1 MPEIGWRLPPRALP
15 KKIGILSSL
24 RYGLFKPGNS
34 RLVIDLEGPAK
45 VERAWVLPSSNS
57 AAFRVIIDLSLVST
71 KKFNQLLSLPAI
83 PIEIANKSKST
94 VSFRINSRK
103 FETNDSGETDQ
114 TFKTLDENEED
125 TVAKKLKM
133 QNTKSNKKIVSRLAP
148 RKPSKNKINKRLHV
162 IVIDPGHGGAD
173 PGAIGRSGTYEK
185 HITLGVAKE
194 FAKTLKKTGRYK
206 VILTRKRDKYIPL
219 RKRVAIA
226 RTSEADLFISVHAD
240 SVKNR
245 RIRGASVYTL
255 SENASDK
262 EAAELARKENKS
274 DLIFGKDLSNE
285 DFQVANILIDLAQR
299 ETMNHSA
306 RFANILVNEL
316 RHATRVLPRTH
327 RFAGFRVLKAPDVP
341 SVLLELGFLSNR
353 QDEVSLR
360 TKKYRNKIAKAIVK
374 SVDNYFKRIKSASR

>member
-1 MPEIGWRLPPRALP
+1 M
-15 KKIGILSSL
+15 S
-24 RYGLFKPGNS
+24 
-34 RLVIDLEGPAK
+34 
-45 VERAWVLPSSNS
+45 
-57 AAFRVIIDLSLVST
+57 
-71 KKFNQLLSLPAI
+71 
-83 PIEIANKSKST
+83 
-94 VSFRINSRK
+94 
-103 FETNDSGETDQ
+103 
-114 TFKTLDENEED
+114 
-125 TVAKKLKM
+125 
-133 QNTKSNKKIVSRLAP
+133 
-148 RKPSKNKINKRLHV
+148 
-162 IVIDPGHGGAD
+162 
-173 PGAIGRSGTYEK
+173 
-185 HITLGVAKE
+185 